1 MDVKLASARAGNV
14 VGGGDWSRDRIVPD
28 CIRALRRGEPIRV
41 RNKSATRPWQH
52 VLEPLSGYLWLA
64 AAMEQPE
71 FVTRADATQLCQ
83 AFNFGPT
90 LHSNRT
96 VAELVEQLLAHTPG
110 SWTDASEAAAPH
122 EAGKLNLAIDKACD
136 VLGWRPVWDF
146 GETVRETVAWYRA
159 EERGEDLL
167 RTTQEQIR
175 QYQMAARAAGIPW
188 SRKSEMNQKPES
200 LRQESLRLT
209 RQDTRVVHRQTRPDD
224 KAA

>member
-1 MDVKLASARAGNV
+1 V

-64 AAMEQPE
+64 AAMERPKL
-71 FVTRADATQLCQ
+71 VTQADATRLCQ

-90 LHSNRT
+90 LQSNRT
-96 VAELVEQLLAHTPG
+96 VVELVEKLLAHTPG

-122 EAGKLNLAIDKACD
+122 EAGKLNLAIDKARD

-146 GETVRETVAWYRA
+146 GETVHETVAWYRA
-159 EERGEDLL
+159 EQRGEDLL

-175 QYQMAARAAGIPW
+175 QYQVAARAAGIPW
-188 SRKSEMNQKPES
+188 SRKSEMNQHPEP
-200 LRQESLRLT
+200 LRQEILRLT
-209 RQDTRVVHRQTRPDD
+209 RQSARVVHRRNRSGD